1 MIEIR
6 PATPEDIPQL
16 VDVGAAFF
24 VESNFFGDLTIDKV
38 QGAGTFGYL
47 IAAED
52 NHVLVAMDDGNL
64 IGFISFDVVR
74 FYTVEPVSHM
84 FLFYVIPEYRRTV
97 LGRDLLQK
105 ALEVAA
111 ACGSKR
117 FYASSTAGFNDGGK
131 TNKRLLNLYRR
142 FGFEELGC
150 FAMKG
155 INNV

>member
-6 PATPEDIPQL
+6 PATADDIPQL
-16 VDVGAAFF
+16 VDVGTEFF

-52 NHVLVAMDDGNL
+52 NHILVAMDEGKL
-64 IGFISFDVVR
+64 VGFISFDVVR

-84 FLFYVIPEYRRTV
+84 FLFYVIPEYRKTL
-97 LGRDLLQK
+97 LGRELLQK

-111 ACGSKR
+111 AHGSKR

-150 FAMKG
+150 FVMKG
-155 INNV
+155 INDV